1 MEKINYLDQYGG
13 NNLTEKP
20 LEYYLEVFE
29 KNRPIQNQPPFRN
42 SI

>member
-20 LEYYLEVFE
+20 LEYYLFLLCGQKTYTFVYFAQ
-29 KNRPIQNQPPFRN
+29 R
-42 SI
+42 